1 MTKFT
6 DKDFE
11 VVHGTGNVFR
21 DMGES
26 DPGLKQMKAL
36 LAAEI
41 IRALRVQS
49 LTNRK
54 AAKITGFSETD
65 FSRIK
70 HPDLKRFT
78 IDRLMTILNK
88 LDPDKE
94 IKVEFKGGSK
104 KAGIQQEFSI

>member
-1 MTKFT
+1 MSEEN
-6 DKDFE
+6 FE
-11 VVHGTGNVFR
+11 VIHGTGNVFR
-21 DMGES
+21 DLGEP
-26 DPGLKQMKAL
+26 DADVKQLKAL

-41 IRALRVQS
+41 IRALRVQN

-54 AAKITGFSETD
+54 AAKKTGFSEAD

-88 LDPDKE
+88 LDPEKE
-94 IKVEFKGGSK
+94 IKVEFKDGSK
-104 KAGIQQEFSI
+104 GAGVQEKLVL